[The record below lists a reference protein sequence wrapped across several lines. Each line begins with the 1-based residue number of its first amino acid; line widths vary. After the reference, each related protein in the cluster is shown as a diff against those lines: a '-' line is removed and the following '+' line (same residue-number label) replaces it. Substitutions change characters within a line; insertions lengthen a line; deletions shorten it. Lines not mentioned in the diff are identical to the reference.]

1 MPEHDDEEPEE
12 FPETDSGNC
21 FHIQDGG
28 FSYKKS
34 FKKMNSKKL
43 SGTVDFRLKTNVTK
57 ALLKENA
64 CGEYILHIKK
74 VSLHFEKWV
83 YNTMFSLFRMDIGKL

>member
-1 MPEHDDEEPEE
+1 MPELSDDEEAPPEFDAGVC
-12 FPETDSGNC
+12 FP
-21 FHIQDGG
+21 IQDGG
-28 FSYKKS
+28 FSFRKS

-64 CGEYILHIKK
+64 CGM
-74 VSLHFEKWV
+74 SLLI
-83 YNTMFSLFRMDIGKL
+83 Y

>member
-1 MPEHDDEEPEE
+1 MPEYDSDEHEE
-12 FPETDSGNC
+12 SQETDSGKC

-28 FSYKKS
+28 FSYKKT

-64 CGEYILHIKK
+64 CGIC
-74 VSLHFEKWV
+74 F
-83 YNTMFSLFRMDIGKL
+83 